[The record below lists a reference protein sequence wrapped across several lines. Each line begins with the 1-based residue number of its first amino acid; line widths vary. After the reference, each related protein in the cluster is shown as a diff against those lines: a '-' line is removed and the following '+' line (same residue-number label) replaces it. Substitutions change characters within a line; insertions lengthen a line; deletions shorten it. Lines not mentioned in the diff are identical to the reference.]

1 MDCAVRNCLPLRHL
15 LPAICSDFT
24 FGLNFFAPA
33 DKYSQHMSID
43 RSQFNGYMQ
52 RARSG
57 DHEAFGAL
65 AAAVEDE
72 LYRLALASGLQRHD
86 AVDAVQEA
94 LLRAFAARQGWR
106 PGSDPLAWLCGFVT
120 NICRERHRDRRRRM
134 ALPLHEGLAEAR
146 SAGATT
152 TSRWEPEQLQQLMQA
167 IAELP
172 PRQRE
177 AIACRY
183 LRRMSIRQAA
193 EVMGCAEG
201 TVKSAV
207 SAALERLR
215 EILQEV
221 P

>member
-1 MDCAVRNCLPLRHL
+1 
-15 LPAICSDFT
+15 
-24 FGLNFFAPA
+24 
-33 DKYSQHMSID
+33 MSID
-43 RSQFNGYMQ
+43 RSQINVYMQ

-57 DHEAFGAL
+57 DRTAYGAL
-65 AAAVEDE
+65 AAAVDDE
-72 LYRLALASGLQRHD
+72 LYRLALAQGLPQED
-86 AVDAVQEA
+86 AVEAVQEA
-94 LLRAFAARQGWR
+94 LLRAFAGLQAWR
-106 PGSDPLAWLCGFVT
+106 PGSDAVAWLCGFVV
-120 NICRERHRDRRRRM
+120 NICRERHRDRRRRT
-134 ALPLHEGLAEAR
+134 ALPLDECLSEACGAEDPPGGL
-146 SAGATT
+146 
-152 TSRWEPEQLQQLMQA
+152 WETEQLQQLMEGVA
-167 IAELP
+167 ALP

-207 SAALERLR
+207 SAALDRLR

>member
-1 MDCAVRNCLPLRHL
+1 MP
-15 LPAICSDFT
+15 
-24 FGLNFFAPA
+24 
-33 DKYSQHMSID
+33 MD
-43 RSQFNGYMQ
+43 RSQINVYMQ

-57 DHEAFGAL
+57 DHAAYGAL
-65 AAAVEDE
+65 AAAVQDE
-72 LYRLALASGLQRHD
+72 LYRLALANGLPPQD

-94 LLRAFAARQGWR
+94 LLRAFAGLEGWR
-106 PGSDPLAWLCGFVT
+106 PGSDALAWLCGFIV
-120 NICRERHRDRRRRM
+120 NVCRERHRERRRRT
-134 ALPLHEGLAEAR
+134 AVPLEDFSNEACR
-146 SAGATT
+146 DWDPASGPQ
-152 TSRWEPEQLQQLMQA
+152 EQEQLQQLTKA
-167 IAELP
+167 LAELS

-183 LRRMSIRQAA
+183 LRRMSIRQTA

-207 SAALERLR
+207 SAAIERLR